1 MDQCVL
7 KLYVAGHTDR
17 SESAISNLRR
27 IAEDHLRGQ
36 CKLIIIDL
44 LERPQFAKE
53 GKILATPTLI
63 KESPALLAGLSEIS
77 PIWRRLC
84 SVWTCAAAAAI
95 PTVPGDNMTVHT
107 PYSRIKKLET
117 MRVGSLTQGVGLA
130 SSIL

>member
-63 KESPALLAGLSEIS
+63 KESPAPARRIVGDFADLEKVMLSLDLRGGSGNSDRAGGQHDGAHAVLQDQE
-77 PIWRRLC
+77 
-84 SVWTCAAAAAI
+84 A
-95 PTVPGDNMTVHT
+95 
-107 PYSRIKKLET
+107 
-117 MRVGSLTQGVGLA
+117 
-130 SSIL
+130 